1 MFKELNNIVNEF
13 AAAQKAHKKDL
24 AEVHA
29 YGDSVREAC
38 VDRHADMEAQLA
50 DIDRK
55 IKAVDE
61 VVAKRKAEQEAL
73 LAAFEETDR
82 DIQQRLASI
91 QELLKKM

>member
-1 MFKELNNIVNEF
+1 MFKKLNNAVNEF
-13 AAAQKAHKKDL
+13 AAAQEAHKKEL

-29 YGDSVREAC
+29 YGESVRESCA
-38 VDRHADMEAQLA
+38 DRHESMESFLA

-73 LAAFEETDR
+73 LAAFEATDKE
-82 DIQQRLASI
+82 IPQRFNNI